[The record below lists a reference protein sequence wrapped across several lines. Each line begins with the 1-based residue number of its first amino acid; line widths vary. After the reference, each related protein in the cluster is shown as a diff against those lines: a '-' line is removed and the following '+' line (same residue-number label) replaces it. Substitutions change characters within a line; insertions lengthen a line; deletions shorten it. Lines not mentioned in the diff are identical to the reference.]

1 MTWPH
6 REVQE
11 SWFRSALWL
20 CVAWGNSVPS
30 SGPQFHEVKHESW
43 IAGCVGIFPGHTPSP
58 QSPRSTD
65 KAHNCRTAPFQLRWK
80 INASS
85 VSQAASSS
93 TPRDPHNNTS
103 IHPTP
108 ASFSLLSFDVQRAEK
123 FTMPFFFFNGDNML
137 TNPNEILFW
146 DPAFWLQ
153 VASSFWSCLHP
164 GSSLLNFLFSL
175 ERQRVSPAT
184 HCWIPVNLSLSP
196 LTAGSNSS
204 WVSSTHSHLNVSHL
218 ASLRF
223 LPGSPPAA
231 SSANANK
238 ILSK

>member
-123 FTMPFFFFNGDNML
+123 FTMPFFFLMVITCWQIQMKFYFETQPFGYKWLPPSDLAFTQGAHFSTFCFLWRDKESPQPPIAGFLL
-137 TNPNEILFW
+137 TF
-146 DPAFWLQ
+146 
-153 VASSFWSCLHP
+153 H
-164 GSSLLNFLFSL
+164 
-175 ERQRVSPAT
+175 
-184 HCWIPVNLSLSP
+184 
-196 LTAGSNSS
+196 
-204 WVSSTHSHLNVSHL
+204 
-218 ASLRF
+218 
-223 LPGSPPAA
+223 
-231 SSANANK
+231 
-238 ILSK
+238 